1 MSRAALLLLVV
12 LATGCG
18 GTASSVVSGGDA
30 GNGKS
35 DITAYGCGGCHQ
47 IPDVD
52 QADGR
57 IGPSL
62 GGFAHRRYIAGR
74 LANTPD
80 NLIRWIVD
88 PQAVSPGTLM
98 PDLGVSD
105 QAARD
110 IAAYLY
116 AH

>member
-1 MSRAALLLLVV
+1 MRRCAVLLLVV
-12 LATGCG
+12 LGTGCG
-18 GTASSVVSGGDA
+18 GTASTLVSGGDA
-30 GNGKS
+30 DNGKS

-47 IPDVD
+47 IPDVG

-62 GGFAHRRYIAGR
+62 AGLAHRRYIAGR
-74 LANTPD
+74 LTNTPD
-80 NLIRWIVD
+80 NLVRWIVD
-88 PQAVSPGTLM
+88 PQGVSPGTLM
-98 PDLGVSD
+98 PDLDVTD

-116 AH
+116 TH

>member
-1 MSRAALLLLVV
+1 MRRSAVLLLVV

-18 GTASSVVSGGDA
+18 GTASSLVSGGDA
-30 GNGKS
+30 HDGKS
-35 DITAYGCGGCHQ
+35 EITAYGCGGCHQ

-62 GGFAHRRYIAGR
+62 AGLAHRRYIAGR

-80 NLIRWIVD
+80 NLVRWIVD

-98 PDLGVSD
+98 PDLDVTD

-116 AH
+116 DH

>member
-1 MSRAALLLLVV
+1 MSRAVLLVLVV

-18 GTASSVVSGGDA
+18 GAASFHVSGGDA

-35 DITAYGCGGCHQ
+35 EITAYGCGGCHQ

-62 GGFAHRRYIAGR
+62 AGLAHRRYIAGR

-80 NLIRWIVD
+80 NLVRWIVD
-88 PQAVSPGTLM
+88 PQGVSPGTLM
-98 PDLGVSD
+98 PDLGVNER
-105 QAARD
+105 AARD

-116 AH
+116 EH

>member
-1 MSRAALLLLVV
+1 MRRTAVLLLVV
-12 LATGCG
+12 VATGCG
-18 GTASSVVSGGDA
+18 GTASSLVSGGDA
-30 GNGKS
+30 QDGKS
-35 DITAYGCGGCHQ
+35 DINAYGCGGCHQ

-62 GGFAHRRYIAGR
+62 AGLAHRRYIAGR
-74 LANTPD
+74 LTNTPD
-80 NLIRWIVD
+80 NLVRWIVH
-88 PQAVSPGTLM
+88 PQGVSPGTLM
-98 PDLGVSD
+98 PDLDVTD